1 MTCHSC
7 RYTLAKCSKSAL
19 ARRARSWDWIE
30 WSRYSVGSSLWG
42 LFASI
47 APEDDASLDFSA
59 GFAPSRKLLLLDPS
73 RFEPS
78 SRAPRAIHASP
89 RSSAA
94 RSAGRASS
102 ADRPAD
108 AAANRTVAPWSESTG
123 ASTMAKS
130 LTARLASEP
139 PDPRRHRASSA
150 SRLRTAASS
159 PSESLSLSS
168 TEEEKVDEP
177 VDVLA
182 CDVGVEG
189 SVLLSVDL
197 VFCAPTSL
205 STSPDLTSAS
215 ACTATSLT
223 LSEHAR
229 CSTHSRT
236 AANDVSSALAAGGV
250 DAWSRNAARVAS
262 SAEATHASSTWLETK
277 ARSARGSDLSPP
289 LLPPA
294 AAEAF
299 LPPPRPFAPPLDF
312 PFCPP
317 MPALGASLSG
327 RSGMEKAT
335 VALPFFSAG
344 FSARGAGKV

>member
-1 MTCHSC
+1 
-7 RYTLAKCSKSAL
+7 
-19 ARRARSWDWIE
+19 
-30 WSRYSVGSSLWG
+30 
-42 LFASI
+42 
-47 APEDDASLDFSA
+47 
-59 GFAPSRKLLLLDPS
+59 
-73 RFEPS
+73 
-78 SRAPRAIHASP
+78 
-89 RSSAA
+89 
-94 RSAGRASS
+94 
-102 ADRPAD
+102 
-108 AAANRTVAPWSESTG
+108 
-123 ASTMAKS
+123 MAKS

-150 SRLRTAASS
+150 SRLRSAASS

-168 TEEEKVDEP
+168 STEEKVDEP

-182 CDVGVEG
+182 WADVGVEG
-189 SVLLSVDL
+189 SARTSVDL
-197 VFCAPTSL
+197 VFASFASL

-327 RSGMEKAT
+327 RSGVEKAT

-344 FSARGAGKV
+344 FSARGTGKV